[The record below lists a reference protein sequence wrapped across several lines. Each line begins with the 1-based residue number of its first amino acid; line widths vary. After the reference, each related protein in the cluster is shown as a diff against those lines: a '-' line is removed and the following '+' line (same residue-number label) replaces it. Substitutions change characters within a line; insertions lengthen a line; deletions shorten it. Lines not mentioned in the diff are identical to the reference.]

1 MLKPA
6 TTYMFGPLIDAPP
19 SHPDTI
25 LTILSYMQRSLT
37 DMGMKHVHLTMDM
50 QLFAVTKQV
59 CWNQPSLFQNVIIH
73 PGGMHIIQSFI
84 GCIGKLMKS
93 SGLEVYVAAAY
104 GGLTGKFNSC

>member
-1 MLKPA
+1 
-6 TTYMFGPLIDAPP
+6 MFGPLIDAPP

-25 LTILSYMQRSLT
+25 LTTLIYMQKSLT
-37 DMGMKHVHLTMDM
+37 DMGMKYIHLTMDM

-59 CWNQPSLFQNVIIH
+59 CWNQPIQFQKVIAH

-93 SGLEVYVAAAY
+93 SGLEVFIAAAY
-104 GGLTGKFNSC
+104 GGLAGKFDGTVAR